1 MIPVVMNVG
10 AIAGANA
17 AKRSATFE
25 PPVYIRWEHERVPNN
40 VGGMIFIRNNR
51 NVSVTQNLI
60 EDGVDIRFR
69 GSEEVSRL
77 IDDLTRLRDDMI
89 KKESEYA
96 SI

>member
-10 AIAGANA
+10 AIAGAAA
-17 AKRSATFE
+17 AKRNSTYE
-25 PPVYIRWEHERVPNN
+25 PPVYNLWEHERVPSN

-51 NVSVTQNLI
+51 NVTVTQNLI

-89 KKESEYA
+89 LKENER
-96 SI
+96 